1 MKCDFLCEKGARED
15 DGDLHQ
21 VCTFETDAN
30 IITII
35 TELNDSRL
43 LVRIVGGDLIAIGA
57 KYHLKCLIELKNR
70 YRSHLRKSNKDMQ
83 NIDENVCNSRVFV
96 EFAIYVKKEGS
107 SEKLLFKLSEVHS
120 LYESCLEDLGNAKSV
135 NKTRLK
141 EHLLEYFKET
151 QEQFD
156 GRHTFLVFK
165 EGMRN
170 MIQDALK
177 KRDFSEDALILARA
191 ASIIRKDIFNHEGI
205 LFNGSFPEKFQDT
218 SLPSSLKTL
227 TSLILNGSNSK
238 NQEKQE
244 SQACL
249 TIGQAIIFN
258 AKKRSTADPEAKPR
272 HLLEREPP
280 LPVYIGLNL
289 INQLHQLGICI
300 SYERVLQLEDWIAKA
315 ICIRFDEDGVV
326 FPVCLHRGL
335 FTVGALDNPDHNPS
349 STTSQS
355 SFHGIG
361 ISMFQFPSPKNPV
374 ECRPP

>member
-1 MKCDFLCEKGARED
+1 M
-15 DGDLHQ
+15 
-21 VCTFETDAN
+21 
-30 IITII
+30 
-35 TELNDSRL
+35 
-43 LVRIVGGDLIAIGA
+43 
-57 KYHLKCLIELKNR
+57 KNR
-70 YRSHLRKSNKDMQ
+70 YRSHVRKSNKDKQ

-96 EFAIYVKKEGS
+96 KLASYVKKEVNSG
-107 SEKLLFKLSEVHS
+107 KPLIKLSELHS
-120 LYESCLEDLGNAKSV
+120 LYESRLEDLGNAKSV

-141 EHLLEYFKET
+141 ERLLEYFKEA

-156 GRHTFLVFK
+156 GRNTFLVFK

-205 LFNGSFPEKFQDT
+205 LFNGSFPKKCQDT

-227 TSLILNGSNSK
+227 ISLILNGSNLK

-249 TIGQAIIFN
+249 TIGQAIVFN

-272 HLLEREPP
+272 HSLEREPP
-280 LPVYIGLNL
+280 LPVYIGLNIHGLTRSKHL

-300 SYERVLQLEDWIAKA
+300 SYERVLQLEDWIA
-315 ICIRFDEDGVV
+315 G
-326 FPVCLHRGL
+326 H
-335 FTVGALDNPDHNPS
+335 
-349 STTSQS
+349 
-355 SFHGIG
+355 
-361 ISMFQFPSPKNPV
+361 
-374 ECRPP
+374 